1 MLHVLIDE
9 SRICEYFL
17 ALSFHCVLGQKNSPT
32 KAGIYAEQSSEDSCA
47 AIVKPGVDA
56 SCDYGK
62 NLSRKFPGMTAAGKV
77 GQNAIFKKGPMLD
90 SLVNLSNILWYPT
103 NKAIH
108 HNLEPCPGKENVEN
122 RKNFDMPWDRDVVD
136 EDMQEG
142 RLEG

>member
-1 MLHVLIDE
+1 M
-9 SRICEYFL
+9 
-17 ALSFHCVLGQKNSPT
+17 LGQKNSPT

-47 AIVKPGVDA
+47 AIVKPGADA

-62 NLSRKFPGMTAAGKV
+62 NLSRKFPGMTAAGKA
-77 GQNAIFKKGPMLD
+77 GQNAVFKKGPMLD

-108 HNLEPCPGKENVEN
+108 HNLEPCPGKENVES

-136 EDMQEG
+136 EGMQEG